1 MQFSKR
7 TLLLAL
13 ALSLGFVPAALAYKV
28 HFKNGSVIDARA
40 KYQVRDGQA
49 VITLPNGTVTAV
61 PLNQVDVAKTEAA
74 NRVNY
79 GSATVIN
86 TPNEAP
92 PPPPEATAP
101 QGSLG
106 RLITRQGTPPPAAP
120 TRRTREEPAVAAAPG
135 RGARTA
141 AGHVDLGQ
149 LDAKPHPNYE
159 LSSAVQELFR
169 ARGASQLQVQT
180 GTRAD
185 RVLLE
190 ISTNSEGSVFQALE
204 TSAGALLA
212 MRERFPGKIAAFE
225 ILMVTPAGERA
236 GQFLLTPD
244 LADALASKKVETSA
258 FFVDNVQF

>member
-1 MQFSKR
+1 MRFSKR
-7 TLLLAL
+7 TLLLVL
-13 ALSLGFVPAALAYKV
+13 ALSLGSVPAALAYKV

-49 VITLPNGTVTAV
+49 VITLPNGTVTTV

-92 PPPPEATAP
+92 PLPPAAPE
-101 QGSLG
+101 GSLG

-159 LSSAVQELFR
+159 LSSAIQELFR

-204 TSAGALLA
+204 NSAGALLA